1 MRFRCILFNST
12 YALLWIAM
20 MLSQVAFAEDELPIA
35 TGPTAARFAS
45 FDQLMQ
51 TFLREHKIPGGA
63 LAVAQNGEVIY
74 ARGFGWADREAQQA
88 VQPDSLF
95 RIASISKPVTAVA
108 VMRLVEQRR
117 LSLDDHVFDILDRAQ
132 ANERQTAVSSV
143 EPAFADERLG
153 QITIRQL
160 LQHTAGWDRDVSFD
174 PMFRSV
180 KIARELQVDPPA
192 KPEHVI
198 RYMRRQPLDFA
209 PGERYAYS
217 NFGYCLLGRVIE
229 RVTGRDYEEYVRAE
243 VLRPLGINAMRIG
256 KTQLGGRAGGEVRYY
271 TGRNGTGDKDTGG
284 DAMGDSVFAVGERVP
299 LPYGA
304 WHLEAMDSHG
314 GWIASAV
321 DLVRFGSS
329 IQHPAERPLL
339 SAASREAM
347 FARPAGAAGWN
358 EDGSPKD
365 VYYGCGWSVRDVGSE
380 RFNYW
385 HTGSL
390 DGTSTILVLR
400 HDGLCWAVL
409 FNTRDS
415 SSGEAPARIIDPLVH
430 KAANQMLEATDQ

>member
-1 MRFRCILFNST
+1 MRFNRLSQMT
-12 YALLWIAM
+12 ARPWLWIAM
-20 MLSQVAFAEDELPIA
+20 MLSQIGFAGDKLPIA
-35 TGPTAARFAS
+35 SGPTAARFAS

-51 TFLREHKIPGGA
+51 TFLREHKIPGGS
-63 LAVAQNGEVIY
+63 LAVAQDGEVIY
-74 ARGFGWADREAQQA
+74 ARGFGWADREAKRP

-117 LSLDDHVFDILDRAQ
+117 LSLDDRVFDVLDKSEADESQRA
-132 ANERQTAVSSV
+132 ASSV
-143 EPAFADERLG
+143 EPAFADERLRE
-153 QITIRQL
+153 ITIRQL

-180 KIARELQVDPPA
+180 KIARELRVDPPA

-229 RVTGRDYEEYVRAE
+229 RITGNDYEAFVRSE
-243 VLRPLGINAMRIG
+243 VLKPLGINAMRIG
-256 KTQLGGRAGGEVRYY
+256 KTQLSGQADGEVRYY
-271 TGRNGTGDKDTGG
+271 AGEKGNDGEAT
-284 DAMGDSVFAVGERVP
+284 GDSVFDVGQKSP
-299 LPYGA
+299 LPYGV

-321 DLVRFGSS
+321 DLVRFGSA
-329 IQHPAERPLL
+329 IQHPAESPRL
-339 SAASREAM
+339 STESRVAM
-347 FARPAGAAGWN
+347 FARPAGLAGWN

-365 VYYGCGWSVRDVGSE
+365 VYYGCGWSVRDVGHD

-409 FNTRDS
+409 FNTRNS
-415 SSGEAPARIIDPLVH
+415 PSGEAPARIIDPLVH
-430 KAANQMLEATDQ
+430 QAANRMLEATGQ